1 MEIGKRIFEQRT
13 QKGLT
18 MEQLANLLG
27 VQKSAVNKW
36 EKGIVK
42 NIKRP
47 TILKMSEIFGCE
59 PSYLM
64 GFDQAMQNKWH
75 NEVLSSIQE
84 NISGM
89 QNVVNLSDDEY
100 VLIENYRNSSEVDK
114 EAAKRLLAYASKMRK
129 QK

>member
-64 GFDQAMQNKWH
+64 GFDQAMQKGR
-75 NEVLSSIQE
+75 EP
-84 NISGM
+84 
-89 QNVVNLSDDEY
+89 
-100 VLIENYRNSSEVDK
+100 
-114 EAAKRLLAYASKMRK
+114 
-129 QK
+129 